1 MKSLVNACVLAV
13 VSIVAVAQVQ
23 PQQPAQPQQAQQQQ
37 QQLDPNTPAGMAQQ
51 ARRLMSQGKFG
62 EALEQTHKAMQADPK
77 SFDAHLTTGTILDLQ
92 GKYAEARKH
101 IQAALDDATDDR
113 QKATARRSLAV
124 SYFFQRNAKGAEE
137 AERPLIEEYLAKK
150 DYASAADVS
159 NELGRLLLESE
170 DYKGATRY
178 YQMGY
183 DASTKADLKP
193 EDHALWEW
201 RWHNAQ
207 ARVAARQGK
216 KAEAQKHV
224 EAAKA
229 ALDKTGPDNLKA
241 QAQYWPYLTGYV
253 AFYTGDYPAA
263 ITDLQSASDKANQ
276 RDPFILAL
284 LAQAYE
290 KTGKT
295 ADAIELYK
303 KIMTVNIH
311 NPTGAYARPIAE
323 KKVGSAG

>member
-1 MKSLVNACVLAV
+1 MKALIVSVLIGVLA
-13 VSIVAVAQVQ
+13 IATFGQT
-23 PQQPAQPQQAQQQQ
+23 QPAPAAQGQQQ

-51 ARRLMSQGKFG
+51 ARRLMSQGKLD
-62 EALEQTHKAMQADPK
+62 EAFAQAHKAIDTDPK
-77 SFDAHLTTGTILDLQ
+77 SFDGQLALGTVLDLQ

-101 IQAALDDATDDR
+101 IQAALDNAADDR
-113 QKATARRSLAV
+113 QQASARRSLAV
-124 SYFFQRNAKGAEE
+124 SYFFERNAKGAEV
-137 AERPLIEEYLAKK
+137 AERPLIESYLAKK

-170 DYKGATRY
+170 DYKGATKY

-193 EDHALWEW
+193 EEHALWEW

-207 ARVAARQGK
+207 ARIAAREGK

-224 EAAKA
+224 EAAKG
-229 ALDKTGPDNLKA
+229 ALDKTGPDNQKA

-253 AFYTGDYPAA
+253 AFYAGDYPTA
-263 ITDLQSASDKANQ
+263 ITDLLSASDKANQ
-276 RDPFILAL
+276 RDPFILTL

-290 KTGKT
+290 KTGKS
-295 ADAIELYK
+295 AEAMELYK
-303 KIMTVNIH
+303 KILTINIH
-311 NPTGAYARPIAE
+311 NPTGAYARPIAQ
-323 KKVGSAG
+323 KKVSS

>member
-1 MKSLVNACVLAV
+1 M
-13 VSIVAVAQVQ
+13 
-23 PQQPAQPQQAQQQQ
+23 
-37 QQLDPNTPAGMAQQ
+37 
-51 ARRLMSQGKFG
+51 
-62 EALEQTHKAMQADPK
+62 
-77 SFDAHLTTGTILDLQ
+77 Q

-101 IQAALDDATDDR
+101 IQAALDNATDDR
-113 QKATARRSLAV
+113 QKAGVRRTLAV
-124 SYFFQRNAKGAEE
+124 SYFFERNAKGAED

-170 DYKGATRY
+170 DFKGATRY

-224 EAAKA
+224 AAAKV
-229 ALDKTGPDNLKA
+229 ALDKTGAENQKA

-253 AFYTGDYPAA
+253 ALYGADYPTA
-263 ITDLQSASDKANQ
+263 ITELQSASDKANQ

-284 LAQAYE
+284 LAQSYE
-290 KTGKT
+290 KTGK
-295 ADAIELYK
+295 
-303 KIMTVNIH
+303 
-311 NPTGAYARPIAE
+311 
-323 KKVGSAG
+323 SS